1 MNRMTAGEACRR
13 EVICATEDMSIK
25 QAAERMRDQHVGS
38 LVVIRKGDSGEITT
52 GILTDRDIAI
62 VAVARDFDPQT
73 LRVGDVMSSD
83 LVSARPEDSLADAL
97 ATMRGRGVR
106 RLPITTEQGTLIG
119 MLTLDDLLEL
129 LADELKTMVLT
140 MEGGV
145 QHETRVR
152 V

>member
-1 MNRMTAGEACRR
+1 MNPMTAGEACRR
-13 EVICATEDMSIK
+13 EVICATEDMSLK

-38 LVVIRKGDSGEITT
+38 LVVIRKGDSGDIAT
-52 GILTDRDIAI
+52 GILTDRDVAI

-145 QHETRVR
+145 QRETRVR

>member
-13 EVICATEDMSIK
+13 EVICATEDMSLK

-38 LVVIRKGDSGEITT
+38 LVVIRKGDAGDIAT

-106 RLPITTEQGTLIG
+106 RLPIITEQGTLIG

-145 QHETRVR
+145 QRETRVR